1 MRLRERERMLWMD
14 GESFKLNEAQ
24 NIFFLLKR
32 CVLGFSFAR
41 SLKAPKNCFKSNIG
55 QMALVV

>member
-32 CVLGFSFAR
+32 CVLDFSFAR
-41 SLKAPKNCFKSNIG
+41 SLKALKKLFYK
-55 QMALVV
+55 QY